1 MSKIEVQTIDAPS
14 GQNTVTI
21 GDSNASTI
29 TLKSGATLTNF
40 PANTPAWKAGL
51 SSSLN
56 VSSATDTI
64 ITFDSEFYD
73 TDNAYDTSNGRFTV
87 PSGKAGKY
95 FIYLFFRFQTTD
107 TNFDTNAQIFK
118 NGSRIAQT
126 GGRVSVYPSLIVNC
140 TIDLSVGDYIQGS
153 AYQSSGNTVALT
165 SSNTYTQIGGFKL
178 TWAYLKQIK

>member
-1 MSKIEVQTIDAPS
+1 MSTLEVGTIAPIS
-14 GQNTVTI
+14 GSNDVTLGGSSKNIKFASGTTVDFSTNTPTV
-21 GDSNASTI
+21 
-29 TLKSGATLTNF
+29 SGLPN
-40 PANTPAWKAGL
+40 NTPAWKAGL
-51 SSSLN
+51 ENSLN
-56 VSSATDTI
+56 LSSATNTI
-64 ITFDSEFYD
+64 IPFDSEFFD

-140 TIDLSVGDYIQGS
+140 TADLAVGDYIQGS
-153 AYQSSGNTVALT
+153 AYQSSGNTVGLT
-165 SSNTYTQIGGFKL
+165 SSNTYTMIGGFKL
-178 TWAYLKQIK
+178 T